1 MGYEIIRQYEAYESQ
16 ELIRQE
22 TRMWDEKEGKTK
34 LMRIKEGESDYRYF
48 PEPDIPPLELKEA
61 TIKQWKSELVELPS
75 EKRERYK
82 SSFGLDLNAAKI
94 LTDDIDI
101 AKYFEEVLEVK
112 NDIVTD
118 CIPPIEAAK
127 WITGD
132 IAGYINNNSKG
143 NSKITI
149 DMIQLRPKDL
159 AELIYLIQNNKLSGR
174 VAKDLLPALLAPAQ
188 KRDKLDANAVDLTK
202 TNISTIIKER
212 DLEMINDEEIIANIV
227 RKVIDSNED
236 KVKQYI
242 DGKTKLLGFF
252 LGSVIKE
259 SNGRAEPN
267 KVNEVTIG
275 MLNRLADE
283 NQSITTK

>member
-1 MGYEIIRQYEAYESQ
+1 
-16 ELIRQE
+16 
-22 TRMWDEKEGKTK
+22 
-34 LMRIKEGESDYRYF
+34 
-48 PEPDIPPLELKEA
+48 
-61 TIKQWKSELVELPS
+61 
-75 EKRERYK
+75 
-82 SSFGLDLNAAKI
+82 
-94 LTDDIDI
+94 
-101 AKYFEEVLEVK
+101 
-112 NDIVTD
+112 
-118 CIPPIEAAK
+118 
-127 WITGD
+127 
-132 IAGYINNNSKG
+132 
-143 NSKITI
+143 
-149 DMIQLRPKDL
+149 MIQLRPKDL

-188 KRDKLDANAVDLTK
+188 KRDKSDPNAVDLTK

>member
-1 MGYEIIRQYEAYESQ
+1 MG
-16 ELIRQE
+16 
-22 TRMWDEKEGKTK
+22 
-34 LMRIKEGESDYRYF
+34 
-48 PEPDIPPLELKEA
+48 
-61 TIKQWKSELVELPS
+61 
-75 EKRERYK
+75 
-82 SSFGLDLNAAKI
+82 
-94 LTDDIDI
+94 
-101 AKYFEEVLEVK
+101 
-112 NDIVTD
+112 
-118 CIPPIEAAK
+118 
-127 WITGD
+127 

-174 VAKDLLPALLAPAQ
+174 VAKDLLPELLAPVG
-188 KRDKLDANAVDLTK
+188 KREGDDDHITVDLK
-202 TNISTIIKER
+202 RTNISTIIKKR
-212 DLEMINDEEIIANIV
+212 NLEMINDDEIISDMV
-227 RKVIDSNED
+227 RKVIDSNQD
-236 KVKQYI
+236 KVEQYI
-242 DGKTKLLGFF
+242 NGKTKLLGFF